1 MKLVNIEIK
10 IFVSSERYEELL
22 GNFQERRGLMITL
35 KLTKRQGFTISLE
48 NTFLEKP
55 YGGDVK
61 LTLQLFWD

>member
-10 IFVSSERYEELL
+10 IFVSSERCEELL

-35 KLTKRQGFTISLE
+35 KLTKRQGFTISLK

-55 YGGDVK
+55 
-61 LTLQLFWD
+61 